1 MPHAPSRIDQAL
13 TLTVLAML
21 IVGCYFVLQPFIT
34 ALVWAAILCTTTWPL
49 YLRLA
54 ARLGDRDGIAAF
66 AMVLLLALLMLAPFI
81 VVGATIADNAALMAR
96 WGRSILETGPVD
108 PPAWV
113 ARLPVIGTTVAAY
126 WSSMAHDTAQLL
138 FLLRDY
144 VEPMRKLLVASGASV
159 VGAILQM
166 ALAIFIAWFM
176 FRDGHAIVGHLRGAA
191 QRIAGDRG
199 THLAFVAA
207 VTVRGVVL
215 GLLGTALVQ
224 GVVAGIGFWI
234 AGIQAAPLLGL
245 LTFVLSPVPVGPPL
259 VWVPAGLWLIQNGQ
273 MGWGLFVLLWGM
285 LAVSTID
292 NIIKPLIISRGVD
305 LPFVLV
311 LLGVLGGAIAFGFI
325 GVFLGPV
332 LLAVGY
338 ALLMEWAA
346 SRGRI
351 ELLVPDPRDAERT
364 PPSRS
369 VIERVPAET
378 FNTERDETERMRD

>member
-1 MPHAPSRIDQAL
+1 MPPSRVDQSL
-13 TLTVLAML
+13 TLAVLAML
-21 IVGCYFVLQPFIT
+21 IVGCFFVLQPFIT

-49 YLRLA
+49 YWRVT
-54 ARLGDRDGIAAF
+54 ARLRDRSGLSALV
-66 AMVLLLALLMLAPFI
+66 MVVLLALLMIAPFI
-81 VVGATIADNAALMAR
+81 VVGATIADNAALVAQ
-96 WGRSILETGPVD
+96 WGRQMLEVGPPD

-113 ARLPVIGTTVAAY
+113 AQLPLIGTTVAAY

-138 FLLRDY
+138 GVLGEY
-144 VEPMRKLLVASGASV
+144 VEPLRKFLVASGASV

-166 ALAIFIAWFM
+166 TLAIFIAWFM
-176 FRDGHAIVGHLRGAA
+176 FRDGHAIAEHLMRVA

-199 THLAFVAA
+199 KELASVAA
-207 VTVRGVVL
+207 ATVRGVVL

-245 LTFVLSPVPVGPPL
+245 LTFFLSPVPIGPPL

-273 MGWGLFVLLWGM
+273 TGWGLFVLLWGTF
-285 LAVSTID
+285 AVSTID

-325 GVFLGPV
+325 GIFLGPV

-351 ELLVPDPRDAERT
+351 ELVTPADADRNGAT
-364 PPSRS
+364 RG
-369 VIERVPAET
+369 VV
-378 FNTERDETERMRD
+378 ERMGADVREPASRLRD

>member
-1 MPHAPSRIDQAL
+1 MALPPSRVDQSL
-13 TLTVLAML
+13 TLAVLAML
-21 IVGCYFVLQPFIT
+21 IVGCFFVLQPFIT

-49 YLRLA
+49 YWRVT
-54 ARLGDRDGIAAF
+54 ARLRDRSGLSALV
-66 AMVLLLALLMLAPFI
+66 MVVLLALLMIAPFI
-81 VVGATIADNAALMAR
+81 VVGATIADNAALVAQ
-96 WGRSILETGPVD
+96 WGRQMLEVGPPD

-113 ARLPVIGTTVAAY
+113 AQLPLIGTTVAAY

-138 FLLRDY
+138 GVLGEY
-144 VEPMRKLLVASGASV
+144 VEPLRKFLVASGASV

-166 ALAIFIAWFM
+166 TLAIFIAWFM
-176 FRDGHAIVGHLRGAA
+176 FRDGHAIAEHLMRVA

-199 THLAFVAA
+199 KELASVAA
-207 VTVRGVVL
+207 ATVRGVVL

-245 LTFVLSPVPVGPPL
+245 LTFFLSPVPIGPPL

-273 MGWGLFVLLWGM
+273 TGWGLFVLLWGTF
-285 LAVSTID
+285 AVSTID

-325 GVFLGPV
+325 GIFLGPV

-351 ELLVPDPRDAERT
+351 ELVTPADADRNGAT
-364 PPSRS
+364 RG
-369 VIERVPAET
+369 VV
-378 FNTERDETERMRD
+378 ERMGADVREPASRLRD